1 MGAEFNKYPGRK
13 DLALSFFP
21 ERNRERRKLV
31 LPNEGNEVRQKGR
44 KEFGVAHSTV
54 EAGEPS
60 RGILWREGAAGVV
73 NGAIGGTDSG
83 DTELHNCHKATPM
96 DSGNGAV
103 AKP

>member
-31 LPNEGNEVRQKGR
+31 LPNEVRQKGR
-44 KEFGVAHSTV
+44 MEFGAAHSTG

-60 RGILWREGAAGVV
+60 RGILWREGASGVV
-73 NGAIGGTDSG
+73 NGTIGGQDGG
-83 DTELHNCHKATPM
+83 DTELHYRLNVTPM
-96 DSGNGAV
+96 DSENGAV
-103 AKP
+103 ANP